1 MQILYN
7 FGIFVYRYLVFI
19 ASFFDEKIAKL
30 WAGQKNG
37 LEVLKVKLEKDARY
51 IWIHAASLGE
61 FEQGRPLIESIKQ
74 KHPEYKI
81 LLTFFSPSG
90 YEVRKNYPTADI
102 ICYLPMDTPLNA
114 FRFIKMV
121 KPEMAIFIKYEF
133 WANYLYWLKKNNI
146 KTYVVSAIFRK
157 EQAFFRWYGRWYRSL
172 LKNFEIIFVQNEKSK
187 KLLNEHGINNVVI
200 SGDTR
205 FDRVF
210 EISQQAKN
218 IPLIEEFSKNS
229 QVIIAGS
236 SWQKDEELLIEY
248 FNKTKNIKLI
258 IAPHV
263 ITKEHIFLICSK
275 LQKPFVRFS
284 EIDEKNIQKSEC
296 LIIDAIGF
304 LSSIYRYGQVAYI
317 GGGFGVGIHNT
328 LEAAVYG
335 MPVIFGPNYQKFRE
349 ARQLIKQH
357 AAFSISDYAGLK
369 EKMDRLFQD
378 TKELQSCGENAKNY
392 VKKNTGATSIILQNI
407 FH

>member
-51 IWIHAASLGE
+51 IWVHAASLGE

-187 KLLNEHGINNVVI
+187 KLHNEHGIKNVVI

-328 LEAAVYG
+328 
-335 MPVIFGPNYQKFRE
+335 
-349 ARQLIKQH
+349 
-357 AAFSISDYAGLK
+357 
-369 EKMDRLFQD
+369 
-378 TKELQSCGENAKNY
+378 
-392 VKKNTGATSIILQNI
+392 
-407 FH
+407 